1 MLNVLLESK
10 APHTRR
16 VGGTLAST
24 LVADR
29 YRLVRSLGHGAM
41 AEVWEANDELLQ
53 RRVAI
58 SIGHLQVK
66 VIMTGIRR

>member
-1 MLNVLLESK
+1 MS
-10 APHTRR
+10 
-16 VGGTLAST
+16 TLAST

-58 SIGHLQVK
+58 KILHPHL
-66 VIMTGIRR
+66 RRRAMIERFRAAGDVRWWRRAPR